1 MGERTIVG
9 LDIGTSIVKVAI
21 GEINDEGKLTI
32 LATSTRKSSG
42 LRNGVIINIE
52 DAKDI
57 IRETI
62 EDAERTAGVIV
73 DSVIVAVGGSQIES
87 ENARGVVPIRPNG
100 RTNRSEVTKED
111 VSKVIEVAT
120 ALNYPADR
128 EKIHVIPQNY
138 LVDGVG
144 GIQDPVNSLAFK
156 LEVEV
161 HIVTASK
168 TIIQNIRSCISRAN
182 YILGG
187 VMLKT
192 LAQTQSVCHQDE
204 IDLGS
209 IIIDLGA
216 GTTDVIVLINGAPI
230 STASIPVGGNLV
242 TNDIAVVTG
251 IPATAAE
258 KLKIDSGS
266 CWVPGIQS
274 DEDVILPGVGG
285 RAPELLA
292 RSSLAQ
298 IIQARMEQI
307 FSLVR
312 EEVIKKTSDKI
323 KQLSGNIILT
333 GGGAKME
340 GVVELAQYVF
350 NTSAVRIGIP
360 ESLGGNESE
369 YRNPDFATVIGLLE
383 ANKLMPVQRDPRKHA
398 SNKEKKEGFFKRIK
412 ETFF

>member
-42 LRNGVIINIE
+42 LRNGVIVNIE

-62 EDAERTAGVIV
+62 EDAERMAGVIV

-87 ENARGVVPIRPNG
+87 ENARGVVPIRTNG
-100 RTNRSEVTKED
+100 KTNRSEVTKED

-144 GIQDPVNSLAFK
+144 GIQDPINSLAFK

-216 GTTDVIVLINGAPI
+216 GTTDAIVLINGAPV
-230 STASIPVGGNLV
+230 STVSVPVGGNLV

-251 IPATAAE
+251 IPSSEAE
-258 KLKIDSGS
+258 KLKIASGS

-312 EEVIKKTSDKI
+312 EEIIRKTSDKI

-333 GGGAKME
+333 GGGAKTE

-360 ESLGGNESE
+360 ESLGGNENE
-369 YRNPDFATVIGLLE
+369 YRNPSFATVIGLLE
-383 ANKLMPVQRDPRKHA
+383 ANKLMPLQRNPAKH
-398 SNKEKKEGFFKRIK
+398 SGHKEKKEGFFKRIK